1 MELNPNSLTPLY
13 VQLTEYLQYQI
24 RSGAYG
30 SGCKLPSERELAE
43 EFNVS
48 RMTARQALQQLVQ
61 NGLAYSQVGKGTF
74 VRVSKIN
81 QELRELTSFTEEMD
95 RRGSHTS
102 SRVLM
107 AKVGQ
112 ATDSVAEHLQIPPE
126 SQVVILQRVRLA
138 DNQPLALETSHLNA
152 LRCPGILQGHNFSQ
166 QSLYRVLREVYG
178 IRIVWANQWIEA
190 RLPNQHECDSLNIA
204 PQMPILDLTRV
215 TFNDIDEPIEF
226 VRSAYIGERY
236 TLRTT
241 LRMMN

>member
-1 MELNPNSLTPLY
+1 MELNPNVQTPLY

-30 SGCKLPSERELAE
+30 SGYKLPSERELAE
-43 EFNVS
+43 QFNVS

-74 VRVSKIN
+74 VRVPKIN

-95 RRGSHTS
+95 RRGAITS

-107 AKVGQ
+107 AQVAPAN
-112 ATDSVAEHLQIPPE
+112 ATVAEHLQIAPE

-152 LRCPGILQGHNFSQ
+152 LRCPSILQDHDFSQ
-166 QSLYRVLREVYG
+166 QSLYHVLREIYG
-178 IRIVWANQWIEA
+178 IRIVWANQWIES
-190 RLPNQHECDSLNIA
+190 RLPNQHECDSLNIM

-215 TFNDIDEPIEF
+215 TYNDGDEPIEF

-241 LRMMN
+241 LRMID